1 MIIKGVQKTSLVDF
15 PGRVCLTVFTGGCN
29 FLCPWCHNLSI
40 VIPERAAKI
49 PDIPLDEIKR
59 MVIERGDF
67 IDGVCITG
75 GEPTLKTEGLIEFML
90 WVKSEGLQVKLDT
103 NGYLPEVLK
112 RCYKQEAVDFTSM
125 DIKNSSDK
133 YAATAGLPMMDLKR
147 IEESVDL
154 IKKYSPEYQFRT
166 TLAPGLVTETD
177 LEWIRNRF
185 DIKLTVQPF
194 RKPDKGL
201 H

>member
-49 PDIPLDEIKR
+49 RDIPLDDVKR
-59 MVIERGDF
+59 MIIERGDF
-67 IDGVCITG
+67 IDGVCVTG
-75 GEPTLKTEGLIEFML
+75 GEPTLQAGELIEFML
-90 WVKSEGLQVKLDT
+90 WVKSEGLLVKLDT
-103 NGYLPEVLK
+103 NGYLPDVLK
-112 RCYKQEAVDFTSM
+112 RCYRQEAVDFTAM
-125 DIKNSSDK
+125 DIKNSFIK
-133 YAATAGLPMMDLKR
+133 YAVTAGLQMINLKR
-147 IEESVDL
+147 IEESIDL
-154 IKKYSPEYQFRT
+154 IRKHSPEYQFRT
-166 TLAPGLVTETD
+166 TQAPGLVTEAD
-177 LEWIRNRF
+177 IEWIRTRF
-185 DIKLTVQPF
+185 DIRLTVQPF